1 VFVTPPSM
9 QYALLAAKYRGRER
23 GRIPLPR
30 SPHELWAHHKYS
42 VMARDAATYRA
53 IGRRIARLR
62 GRASLS
68 HVTEEL
74 VVILRQ
80 EPPRGNLTNALEHMW
95 GYVSKAATSEDRQSA
110 MASVGA
116 LLLKTRELAVVTKE
130 PYLLRSTAL
139 SDLAVFVLEP
149 ETGTRQEQG
158 R

>member
-1 VFVTPPSM
+1 MRWNTC
-9 QYALLAAKYRGRER
+9 G
-23 GRIPLPR
+23 
-30 SPHELWAHHKYS
+30 
-42 VMARDAATYRA
+42 
-53 IGRRIARLR
+53 
-62 GRASLS
+62 
-68 HVTEEL
+68 
-74 VVILRQ
+74 
-80 EPPRGNLTNALEHMW
+80 